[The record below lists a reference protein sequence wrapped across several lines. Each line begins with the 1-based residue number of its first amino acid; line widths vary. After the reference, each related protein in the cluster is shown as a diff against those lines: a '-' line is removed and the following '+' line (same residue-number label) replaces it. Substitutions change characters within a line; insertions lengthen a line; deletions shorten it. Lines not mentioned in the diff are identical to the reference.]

1 MTDNNKNDDDEN
13 DNKYCDPNLPSVFLL
28 IRTKPSCFAKV
39 PDSILLLVLVS
50 Y

>member
-1 MTDNNKNDDDEN
+1 MTDNNNNNEN
-13 DNKYCDPNLPSVFLL
+13 DNKYCDPILPSVFLV

-39 PDSILLLVLVS
+39 PDSILLPVLVS